1 METLGFWMPGIQND
15 YGYIDT
21 YISENGYGIYS
32 VDLLERFA
40 GITLVGDWIR
50 EFRIYVGSGTLLWLI
65 MTAVTLT
72 LMEKSRYWIVSVPAL
87 GNWLTTMIAAPVA
100 FSFRYVYIFALGLP
114 LFLIL
119 PFLGKKAET
128 KEGD

>member
-1 METLGFWMPGIQND
+1 M
-15 YGYIDT
+15 
-21 YISENGYGIYS
+21 
-32 VDLLERFA
+32 
-40 GITLVGDWIR
+40 
-50 EFRIYVGSGTLLWLI
+50 GSGTLLWLI